1 MAHTDI
7 FIAQYTII
15 MGYNI
20 IQYLYFLYRYMSVLC
35 SVGQNIDTLITLLLT
50 FAYMMVFFSVVVN
63 KELRALNG
71 VYKRAK
77 IIFFFLQVL
86 KHFNCFKHKLITFS
100 IFCFGFFLLI
110 LLYCIIVQQVYISI
124 LLFVFFIFLCTY
136 LLSM

>member
-50 FAYMMVFFSVVVN
+50 FAYMMVFFFCCC
-63 KELRALNG
+63 KQRIA
-71 VYKRAK
+71 RAK
-77 IIFFFLQVL
+77 WGL
-86 KHFNCFKHKLITFS
+86 
-100 IFCFGFFLLI
+100 
-110 LLYCIIVQQVYISI
+110 
-124 LLFVFFIFLCTY
+124 
-136 LLSM
+136 